1 MRLIAPIQQIRV
13 NKRKQ
18 WIIAGGVVFGSL
30 WLMLVFWLMTAEK
43 TTVGPAPSQVAV
55 RSASPTLSTTPTVNV
70 QMPQYSPLKPISY
83 SQPARH
89 TSVLQMPMSS
99 GATMTVYTTSSAK
112 IKSIGGGGASS
123 GGSGGS
129 SSRGNRGISNSAVA
143 YTGAIYIPV
152 VSNAVTAV
160 GASRANDLASTTLSD
175 ESTQGSSPR
184 AVSGNPHGPFP
195 DPVGDIAWGMM
206 ALLALVYARTIY
218 IRRRRAQSE
227 NK

>member
-1 MRLIAPIQQIRV
+1 
-13 NKRKQ
+13 
-18 WIIAGGVVFGSL
+18 
-30 WLMLVFWLMTAEK
+30 
-43 TTVGPAPSQVAV
+43 
-55 RSASPTLSTTPTVNV
+55 
-70 QMPQYSPLKPISY
+70 
-83 SQPARH
+83 
-89 TSVLQMPMSS
+89 MPMSS

-112 IKSIGGGGASS
+112 MKSIGGGGASS
-123 GGSGGS
+123 GGSGG

>member
-83 SQPARH
+83 SQPA
-89 TSVLQMPMSS
+89 
-99 GATMTVYTTSSAK
+99 
-112 IKSIGGGGASS
+112 
-123 GGSGGS
+123 
-129 SSRGNRGISNSAVA
+129 
-143 YTGAIYIPV
+143 YICP
-152 VSNAVTAV
+152 ADAHEQRRDDDGLYDQQRQDEEHRRWRRFV
-160 GASRANDLASTTLSD
+160 GRL
-175 ESTQGSSPR
+175 
-184 AVSGNPHGPFP
+184 
-195 DPVGDIAWGMM
+195 
-206 ALLALVYARTIY
+206 
-218 IRRRRAQSE
+218 RRQ
-227 NK
+227 